1 MPDRSF
7 ARSSASAAALDA
19 AAAPPAPSADAQVAG
34 DAASAAALAKLDGAI
49 AELKA
54 LAVVPLLKRAVDAL
68 RADDPQAGGEWAL
81 KALQQDERSGM
92 AWYVLAVARERAGDF
107 ATSLKCYQSALALL
121 PDQSEIAN
129 DLGRLAYRM
138 GMKDVAEQLFRRYLA
153 THPDSQEALNNL
165 ATALRDLNRPIEAI
179 QILKLAISQNPAD
192 PLLWNTLG
200 TVHCEQGDMPS
211 ALTFYEEALRLDPR
225 FAKARYNRGNA
236 QLALGDLDA
245 ALADCDA
252 AIADAVAEDDRLMM
266 RLARSTI
273 LIAKGR
279 IGEGWDDYEARLEP
293 NFAGATMFLV
303 DAPRWTPGAD
313 LAGKT
318 IALMGEQGLGDE
330 ILFANMLPDI
340 VAAVGAS
347 GKVIL
352 AVEPR
357 LVALFQRSF
366 PSVEVLP
373 HATYAVQGRTY
384 RGAPALDGRGGID
397 LWAPLASPLRQFRR
411 ELAAF
416 PEDRVGFLKA
426 DPARVAH
433 WRREVAALGAGRKV
447 GVLWKSMKL
456 DAGRKRYYS
465 PFELWAP
472 VLKTPGC
479 AFVNV
484 QYGECAEEI
493 AWAERELGV
502 ALWTPPGL
510 DLKNDLDDVAAL
522 STALDLTLGFA
533 NATSN
538 IAAACGAPTWIVSV
552 PGAWTRLGTEDRMP
566 WYPHAR
572 IFLPAAFGDWEA
584 TMHEVAAAL
593 AAAA

>member
-1 MPDRSF
+1 MPDRSV
-7 ARSSASAAALDA
+7 ARSSASLAALDA
-19 AAAPPAPSADAQVAG
+19 AAAPSAPAAHAQVAG
-34 DAASAAALAKLDGAI
+34 NAASPAALAKLDGAI

-54 LAVVPLLKRAVDAL
+54 LAVVPMLKRAVEAL
-68 RADDPQAGGEWAL
+68 RADDPQRGGEWAL

-121 PDQSEIAN
+121 PDQSEVAN

-138 GMKDVAEQLFRRYLA
+138 GMKEVAEQLFRRYLA

-165 ATALRDLNRPIEAI
+165 ACAVRDQNRPSEAI
-179 QILKLAISQNPAD
+179 DILKLAIGQNPSD

-200 TVHCEQGDMPS
+200 TVLCEQGDIGN

-236 QLALGDLDA
+236 HLAVGDLDA

-252 AIADAVAEDDRLMM
+252 AIADATAEDDRLMM

-293 NFAGATMFLV
+293 NFAGATLFLI
-303 DAPRWTPGAD
+303 DAPRWAPGAD

-318 IALMGEQGLGDE
+318 FVLMGEQGLGDE

-340 VAAVGAS
+340 VEAVGPT
-347 GKVIL
+347 GKVML

-357 LVALFQRSF
+357 LVSLFQRSF

-384 RGAPALDGRGGID
+384 RGAPALDGRKSID

-411 ELAAF
+411 DLASF
-416 PEDRVGFLKA
+416 PQDRVGFLKA

-433 WRREVAALGAGRKV
+433 WRRELAALGEGRKV

-456 DAGRKRYYS
+456 DAGRQRYYS

-472 VLKTPGC
+472 VLRTPGC
-479 AFVNV
+479 SFVNV
-484 QYGECAEEI
+484 QYGECAKEI
-493 AWAERELGV
+493 GWAERELGV
-502 ALWTPPGL
+502 TLWTPPGL

-552 PGAWTRLGTEDRMP
+552 PGAWTRLGTPDRMP

-584 TMHEVAAAL
+584 TMAEVAAAL
-593 AAAA
+593 AAG

>member
-1 MPDRSF
+1 MPDRSV
-7 ARSSASAAALDA
+7 ARSFASIAALDP
-19 AAAPPAPSADAQVAG
+19 AAAPPAPSADAALAG
-34 DAASAAALAKLDGAI
+34 DAASPAALAKLDGAI

-54 LAVVPLLKRAVDAL
+54 LAVVPLLRRAVEAL
-68 RADDPQAGGEWAL
+68 RADDPQRGGEWAL

-121 PDQSEIAN
+121 PDQSEVAG

-138 GMKDVAEQLFRRYLA
+138 GMKDVAEQLFRRFLA

-165 ATALRDLNRPIEAI
+165 ACAVRDQNRPSEAI
-179 QILKLAISQNPAD
+179 DILKLAIGQNPSD

-200 TVHCEQGDMPS
+200 TVLCEQGDIAS
-211 ALTFYEEALRLDPR
+211 ALTFYEEVLRLDPR

-236 QLALGDLDA
+236 HLAVGDLDA

-252 AIADAVAEDDRLMM
+252 AMLDASAEDDRLMM

-273 LIAKGR
+273 LIAQGR

-293 NFAGATMFLV
+293 NFAGATLFLI
-303 DAPRWTPGAD
+303 DAPVWTPGAD

-318 IALMGEQGLGDE
+318 FVLMGEQGLGDE

-340 VAAVGAS
+340 VDAVGPA

-357 LVALFQRSF
+357 LVSLFQRSF
-366 PSVEVLP
+366 PTIEVLP

-411 ELAAF
+411 DLASF

-426 DPARVAH
+426 DPDRVAH
-433 WRREVAALGAGRKV
+433 WRRELAALGDGRKV
-447 GVLWKSMKL
+447 GVLWKSMKI
-456 DAGRKRYYS
+456 DGGRSRYFS
-465 PFELWAP
+465 PFQLWAP
-472 VLKTPGC
+472 VLRTPGVT
-479 AFVNV
+479 FVNV
-484 QYGECAEEI
+484 QYGDCDAEL
-493 AWAERELGV
+493 AFAARTFGV
-502 ALWTPPGL
+502 DFWRPPGI
-510 DLKNDLDDVAAL
+510 DLKDDLDEVAAL
-522 STALDLTLGFA
+522 TSALDLTVGFA

-538 IAAACGAPTWIVSV
+538 IAAACGAPSWFIST
-552 PGAWTRLGTEDRMP
+552 PGAWTRLGTTRMP
-566 WYPHAR
+566 WYPQAR
-572 IFLPAAFGDWEA
+572 VFLPPAFGHWGE
-584 TMHEVAAAL
+584 TMAEVAAAL
-593 AAAA
+593 AELT